1 MTADQER
8 WVEIEEYAI
17 RVSSLGVMAS
27 AATGRILTPYRRKS
41 GTVVYNL
48 KGPAGRRTA
57 TIEWLMERAGFWS
70 PADRIQPVYTAGED
84 SIIRQSRSIH
94 DAAKRLPG
102 RSIQSI
108 KSRKRELGVK
118 WVRAGRFNR
127 VETPAAVWGADL
139 YARIRAA
146 APRGFAPDV
155 RDDLIQDVAVMLLEG
170 FDGQMGEAFRQ
181 AMRARNRAVGAYKEV
196 SAFGTIGRSSV
207 RLIDTFAAGASL

>member
-1 MTADQER
+1 MTQHER
-8 WVEIEEYAI
+8 WVEIEEYAC
-17 RVSSLGVMAS
+17 RVSSLGVIVS
-27 AATGRILTPYRRKS
+27 AATGKILTPYTRKS
-41 GTVVYNL
+41 GTTVYSL

-70 PADRIQPVYTAGED
+70 AADRILPPYSAGED

-102 RSIQSI
+102 RTVQSI

-118 WVRAGRFNR
+118 WVRGGKAK
-127 VETPAAVWGADL
+127 VETPPAVWGADL
-139 YARIRAA
+139 YARIRSA

-155 RDDLIQDVAVMLLEG
+155 RDDLIQDVAVLLLEG
-170 FDGQMGEAFRQ
+170 FEGPLGEAFRQ
-181 AMRARNRAVGAYKEV
+181 AMRARNRVFAVYKEV
-196 SAFGTIGRSSV
+196 SAFGPAGRSDV